1 MDPNIIGQLAA
12 ILTSFLWTINSI
24 LFASAGKK
32 IGSISVNAY
41 RILMAVIFLSITHL
55 ILFGNILPIASNEQW
70 LWIGLSGIIGLGLGD
85 FGLFA
90 AFVIIGPR
98 LSVLIMSLSPIFAAV
113 GAYFM
118 LGEILGLYS
127 IIGIIITLI
136 GVSIVVLEKSDDKTI
151 SNRFK
156 IWGVFLALI
165 GAFGQGIGIV
175 FAKKGILFES
185 TTILNPLS
193 TSLIRMIL
201 GAIFIWICVVAAGKT
216 SKLIIALKNKDGMKS
231 TIAGAFIGPFLGVT
245 FSMIAVTLTQ
255 VGIAQTLMSIM
266 PVMIIPI
273 VWLLYRHKTNMRG
286 ILGAFIAVAGVAI
299 LFLL

>member
-1 MDPNIIGQLAA
+1 MDPNIIGQTAA

-41 RILMAVIFLSITHL
+41 RIVMAVIFLSITHL
-55 ILFGNILPIASNEQW
+55 ILFGNIIPIASNEQW
-70 LWIGLSGIIGLGLGD
+70 LWIGMSGIIGLGLGD

-98 LSVLIMSLSPIFAAV
+98 LSVLIMSLSPIFATV
-113 GAYFM
+113 GAYLM

-136 GVSIVVLEKSDDKTI
+136 GVTIVVLEKSDDKIIT
-151 SNRFK
+151 NKHK

-165 GAFGQGIGIV
+165 GAFGQGIGVV

-185 TTILNPLS
+185 ATILNPLS

-201 GAIFIWICVVAAGKT
+201 GAIFIWICVIAAGKT
-216 SKLIIALKNKDGMKS
+216 SKLKTALKNKDGMKS

-273 VWLLYRHKTNMRG
+273 VWILYRQKTNLRG

>member
-1 MDPNIIGQLAA
+1 MDPNIIGQTAA

-70 LWIGLSGIIGLGLGD
+70 LWIGMSGIIGLGLRD

-98 LSVLIMSLSPIFAAV
+98 LSVLIMSLSPIFAAI
-113 GAYFM
+113 GAYLM
-118 LGEILGLYS
+118 LGEMLALYS
-127 IIGIIITLI
+127 IIGIIIILI
-136 GVSIVVLEKSDDKTI
+136 GVTIVVLEKSDDKIIT
-151 SNRFK
+151 NKHK

-165 GAFGQGIGIV
+165 GAFGQGIGVV

-201 GAIFIWICVVAAGKT
+201 GAIFIWICVIAAGKT
-216 SKLIIALKNKDGMKS
+216 SKLKIALKNKDGMKS
-231 TIAGAFIGPFLGVT
+231 TIAGAFIGPFLEVT
-245 FSMIAVTLTQ
+245 FSMVAVTLTQ

-266 PVMIIPI
+266 PVIIIPI
-273 VWLLYRHKTNMRG
+273 VWILYRQKTNMRG